1 MSNLWHRSVY
11 NMIRKIY
18 NFLPIFFYTF
28 FCVFFF
34 LFFYFL
40 SQDSKKGEREK
51 KKDTRSSSMWGESI
65 KTWQCCKMQWEME
78 NGKSSEQQHETM
90 RKTAAGGVGEVMA
103 GVALRRWLIP
113 SSISTR
119 SNCWTL
125 LNMTYLWSA
134 SCDTKGKLHSENGW
148 KSAVII
154 LPFSVF
160 FLLLFPSFF
169 PGI

>member
-1 MSNLWHRSVY
+1 MTQISLQHDPKNIQFSTY
-11 NMIRKIY
+11 F
-18 NFLPIFFYTF
+18 FLHFFLR
-28 FCVFFF
+28 FFF
-34 LFFYFL
+34 SFL
-40 SQDSKKGEREK
+40 LLSLSRQQKGREREK